1 MFAGLGRPGAF
12 AGWLTNQEDAAGK
25 WLPEINDAFDVSWLV
40 RNNEPLR
47 RLAFMIHR
55 ADKAITPELNTAIA
69 KIRRQHFNRSAKKR
83 NDVFVD
89 VLRRASRTVHT
100 DILLVVI
107 A

>member
-47 RLAFMIHR
+47 RLAFMIHG
-55 ADKAITPELNTAIA
+55 ADKAITPEEHCHSEDPKTTLQSQRKET
-69 KIRRQHFNRSAKKR
+69 K
-83 NDVFVD
+83 
-89 VLRRASRTVHT
+89 
-100 DILLVVI
+100 
-107 A
+107 